1 MDTGIHRTEGTVTK
15 RYASLAVVALLIT
28 YGSLY
33 PFNFAAPPNGVF
45 ARLFSELDSMGSR
58 GDILGNIGL
67 FLPWGVIGI
76 LVLPPRK
83 ALYWTAASSFAIA
96 SGLQIAQVWTPTR
109 TPALYDV
116 IWNMVGCAIG
126 VAFGHY
132 MRGRRQLL
140 SAKPAGAAFLL
151 AAWMLV
157 EWLPLV
163 PSLDLQLIKDHLK
176 ALLALDSLD
185 FGQLSMRLALTLLFG
200 ELLVRTCKPIQS
212 LFLLPVVVLA
222 IVSGKLIIVDASLTA
237 SAVLGHLCG
246 VIAWYGIFRLDS
258 DRRSALVVVALI
270 GAYSIQ
276 ALSPFALKIEPSSF
290 GFLPFDGML
299 QGSMLDNAR
308 SLATSL
314 LLFGSVLLLLRD
326 SGSKTSVTSV
336 GLALWVFLLEALQMF
351 IASRS
356 ASITE
361 PLLVLIAGFLVTSM
375 DSASRTE
382 PVMPHSEPE
391 VRPEQP
397 HGQPVRAISGQRY
410 AAGVAVVVVL
420 IVVAL
425 KILLSMPAVP
435 YNVKEL
441 FRGDGNILALALFAL
456 ALLWIGLGS
465 VWLGRSLL
473 RSAYPAL
480 LFPPMTVLV
489 GLISLALLWSGV
501 TSESVS
507 DIAGASNRFWF
518 VTNRNV
524 WGDFWRDLFLYL
536 DAPGAIGFLE
546 TCVRYWALYTPLSVC
561 LGLLVYAFGQK
572 TDNRHGWLTW
582 SALAGSVCLLLW
594 LCKAIAFDWSSTD
607 NLNELIARDG
617 EWGWGG
623 GGYLYG
629 LLFLICL
636 NAMLLANIS
645 GSGLRRIATPLLF
658 SVAAIPLGWWLL
670 NHGLEQ
676 NVEKYDR
683 VFSGVQF
690 LLGPDRSHA
699 LSQNVLFLRWSLV
712 QILGTLVIGTGLRV
726 GLQVGPQFGPR
737 LGRPWLGHPNAADA
751 VTRQVARG

>member
-1 MDTGIHRTEGTVTK
+1 MTK
-15 RYASLAVVALLIT
+15 RYASLIAVALLIT

-33 PFNFAAPPNGVF
+33 PFNFASPPNGIL
-45 ARLFSELDSMGSR
+45 ARLFSDLDSMGSR

-67 FLPWGVIGI
+67 FLPWGVIG
-76 LVLPPRK
+76 VLAMPPGK
-83 ALYWTAASSFAIA
+83 AFYWTLA
-96 SGLQIAQVWTPTR
+96 SGFALAFGVQIAQVWTPGR

-116 IWNMVGCAIG
+116 IWNMVGCVIG
-126 VAFGHY
+126 MALGHY
-132 MRGRRQLL
+132 LRGRPRLL
-140 SAKPAGAAFLL
+140 SAKPAGAVLLL
-151 AAWMLV
+151 AAWVLV

-176 ALLALDSLD
+176 ALLVLDSID
-185 FGQLSMRLALTLLFG
+185 IGELSMRLALTLLFA
-200 ELLVRTCKPIQS
+200 ELLGRVLRPIQS
-212 LFLLPVVVLA
+212 LLVLPVVVAA
-222 IVSGKLIIVDASLTA
+222 IVLGQLIIVDTSLSL

-246 VIAWYGIFRLDS
+246 VIAWYGMARIDT

-270 GAYSIQ
+270 AAYSVQ
-276 ALSPFALKIEPSSF
+276 ALSPFSLKIEPSSF
-290 GFLPFDGML
+290 GFLPFEGML

-314 LLFGSVLLLLRD
+314 LLFGSILLLLRD
-326 SGSKTSVTSV
+326 SGSKTSVTSI
-336 GLALWVFLLEALQMF
+336 GLAFWVLLLEAMQLF

-375 DSASRTE
+375 DSATRAAPTAPRRE
-382 PVMPHSEPE
+382 PGLQPE
-391 VRPEQP
+391 RP
-397 HGQPVRAISGQRY
+397 HGRPVRAISGRRY
-410 AAGVAVVVVL
+410 ASGAAVVVLL

-425 KILLSMPAVP
+425 KILLNMPSVP
-435 YNVKEL
+435 YNVREL
-441 FRGDGNILALALFAL
+441 FRGDGNILALALFSL
-456 ALLWIGLGS
+456 ALLWIGMGS

-489 GLISLALLWSGV
+489 GLISLAMLWSGV
-501 TSESVS
+501 TSESIS
-507 DIAGASNRFWF
+507 DIAGASNRFWY

-536 DAPGAIGFLE
+536 DAPGVIGFLE
-546 TCVRYWALYTPLSVC
+546 TCVRYWALYTPLCAC
-561 LGLLVYAFGQK
+561 LGLLVYAFGQQAN
-572 TDNRHGWLTW
+572 NRHGWLAW
-582 SALAGSVCLLLW
+582 SGLAGSACLLLW

-636 NAMLLANIS
+636 NAMLLANAS
-645 GSGLRRIATPLLF
+645 VTGLRRLGATILF
-658 SVAAIPLGWWLL
+658 SMAAIPLGWWLL

-683 VFSGVQF
+683 VYSGVQF

-699 LSQNVLFLRWSLV
+699 LSQGVLFLRWSLL
-712 QILGTLVIGTGLRV
+712 QIVGTLVIGTGLR
-726 GLQVGPQFGPR
+726 
-737 LGRPWLGHPNAADA
+737 LGRPWLWYPNTTEAADNA
-751 VTRQVARG
+751 VRQATGR

>member
-1 MDTGIHRTEGTVTK
+1 
-15 RYASLAVVALLIT
+15 
-28 YGSLY
+28 
-33 PFNFAAPPNGVF
+33 
-45 ARLFSELDSMGSR
+45 
-58 GDILGNIGL
+58 
-67 FLPWGVIGI
+67 
-76 LVLPPRK
+76 
-83 ALYWTAASSFAIA
+83 
-96 SGLQIAQVWTPTR
+96 
-109 TPALYDV
+109 
-116 IWNMVGCAIG
+116 
-126 VAFGHY
+126 
-132 MRGRRQLL
+132 
-140 SAKPAGAAFLL
+140 
-151 AAWMLV
+151 
-157 EWLPLV
+157 
-163 PSLDLQLIKDHLK
+163 
-176 ALLALDSLD
+176 
-185 FGQLSMRLALTLLFG
+185 
-200 ELLVRTCKPIQS
+200 
-212 LFLLPVVVLA
+212 
-222 IVSGKLIIVDASLTA
+222 
-237 SAVLGHLCG
+237 
-246 VIAWYGIFRLDS
+246 
-258 DRRSALVVVALI
+258 
-270 GAYSIQ
+270 
-276 ALSPFALKIEPSSF
+276 
-290 GFLPFDGML
+290 
-299 QGSMLDNAR
+299 
-308 SLATSL
+308 
-314 LLFGSVLLLLRD
+314 
-326 SGSKTSVTSV
+326 
-336 GLALWVFLLEALQMF
+336 
-351 IASRS
+351 
-356 ASITE
+356 
-361 PLLVLIAGFLVTSM
+361 
-375 DSASRTE
+375 
-382 PVMPHSEPE
+382 
-391 VRPEQP
+391 
-397 HGQPVRAISGQRY
+397 VRAISGRRY
-410 AAGVAVVVVL
+410 AAGAAVVVVL

-473 RSAYPAL
+473 RSVYPAL

-501 TSESVS
+501 TSESIS

-536 DAPGAIGFLE
+536 DAPGVIGFLE

-572 TDNRHGWLTW
+572 ADNRHGWLSW

-645 GSGLRRIATPLLF
+645 GTGLRRLGAPLLF
-658 SVAAIPLGWWLL
+658 SVAAIPIGWWLL

-712 QILGTLVIGTGLRV
+712 QILGTLVIGSGLRV
-726 GLQVGPQFGPR
+726 GLRVR
-737 LGRPWLGHPNAADA
+737 LQNGLKNGRPWLWYPNAADA
-751 VTRQVARG
+751 ATHQVAGR

>member
-1 MDTGIHRTEGTVTK
+1 MHMGTGIHRVESAVTR
-15 RYASLAVVALLIT
+15 RYVSLIAVALLIT

-33 PFNFAAPPNGVF
+33 PFNFASPPDGLF
-45 ARLFSELDSMGSR
+45 ARLFSDLDSMGSR

-67 FLPWGVIGI
+67 FLPWGVIGM
-76 LVLPPRK
+76 LVLPPGK
-83 ALYWTAASSFAIA
+83 AFYRTLAIGFAVA
-96 SGLQIAQVWTPTR
+96 FGVQIAQVWTPDR

-116 IWNMVGCAIG
+116 IWNMVGCVIG
-126 VAFGHY
+126 MAFGQY
-132 MRGRRQLL
+132 LRGRPRLL
-140 SAKPAGAAFLL
+140 SAKPAGALLLL
-151 AAWMLV
+151 AAWGLV

-176 ALLALDSLD
+176 TLLVLDSID
-185 FGQLSMRLALTLLFG
+185 VGELSMRLAVTLLFG
-200 ELLVRTCKPIQS
+200 ELLGRVLRPIQS
-212 LFLLPVVVLA
+212 LLVLPAVVAA
-222 IVSGKLIIVDASLTA
+222 IVLGQLIIVDSSLTP

-246 VIAWYGIFRLDS
+246 VIAWYGMTRMDV
-258 DRRSALVVVALI
+258 DRRSALVVVVLI
-270 GAYSIQ
+270 AAYSIQ
-276 ALSPFALKIEPSSF
+276 ALSPFSLKIEPSSF
-290 GFLPFDGML
+290 GFLPFEGML

-314 LLFGSVLLLLRD
+314 LLFGSILLLLLD

-336 GLALWVFLLEALQMF
+336 GLAFWVLLLEATQMF
-351 IASRS
+351 IVSRS

-375 DSASRTE
+375 DSATRVE
-382 PVMPHSEPE
+382 RAIPRSEPA
-391 VRPEQP
+391 VPPEQP
-397 HGQPVRAISGQRY
+397 HGRPVRAISGRRY
-410 AAGVAVVVVL
+410 AAGAAVVVVL

-441 FRGDGNILALALFAL
+441 FRGDANILALALFAL

-465 VWLGRSLL
+465 VWLGRALL
-473 RSAYPAL
+473 RSVYPAL
-480 LFPPMTVLV
+480 LFPPMTVLI

-501 TSESVS
+501 TSESIS

-536 DAPGAIGFLE
+536 DAPGVIGFLE

-572 TDNRHGWLTW
+572 ADSRHGWLTW
-582 SALAGSVCLLLW
+582 FALAGSVCLLLW

-636 NAMLLANIS
+636 DAMLLANIS
-645 GSGLRRIATPLLF
+645 GTGLRRFGAPLLF

-683 VFSGVQF
+683 VYSGVQF

-699 LSQNVLFLRWSLV
+699 LSQGVLFLRWSLL
-712 QILGTLVIGTGLRV
+712 QIVGTLVIGTGLR
-726 GLQVGPQFGPR
+726 
-737 LGRPWLGHPNAADA
+737 LGRPWLWYPNTTEAADNA
-751 VTRQVARG
+751 VRQATGR